1 MSVFNF
7 SFISDEEIWSKIDQA
22 VAERDEVQRLLADPE
37 ICRDTGRMP
46 ALARRLQ
53 ELDQLC
59 LLVEDL
65 RNLLKDKQELESMI
79 SERSLEEDMDGFRLL
94 YEEYVVNGG
103 DRAGAISQ
111 WLIDNGYLEGEF
123 EDETDLKILK
133 FIDYAGPEYA
143 WRLSINIG
151 ISWEESRRRLATLLK
166 KGLLERVEGNML
178 GNYHREKSWTKH
190 MNHTYYRIS
199 REGRLYLRRLRR
211 ED

>member
-22 VAERDEVQRLLADPE
+22 VAERDEVQRLLTDPE

-79 SERSLEEDMDGFRLL
+79 SERSLEEDIDEFRLL
-94 YEEYVVNGG
+94 YEEYVVKGG